1 MTDLKCG
8 DHVRGNIVRMNRTA
22 EGIVLGIHERT
33 VSIETLK
40 GERTM
45 LDKKTIENIGIGARI
60 KARRME
66 LDISQKSLAQ
76 SLSVAQPNLSQWET
90 GKLLPPKEM
99 IEALEAELGISLA
112 EEVNKAAFNGVTT
125 YFDPS
130 VIKEKT
136 VAPLREKDIL
146 DNEGNFKNK
155 VPAFKEPEKKDP
167 GVEQVAAS
175 HPWRSYEKEVAA
187 KVEHRVIPALPPE
200 VCEKLDAQMDAAAEA
215 IKSELKGDNM
225 TVSIETGSI
234 TFAEPTKEIFING
247 KPLHLASENTTL
259 DLDEVLTAFF
269 PRFGNFHADYQL
281 AGAFEL
287 LLQAE
292 AGDACLD
299 DLRKARVKL
308 DKTIAC
314 LEK

>member
-1 MTDLKCG
+1 MIDLKCG
-8 DHVRGNIVRMNRTA
+8 DHVRGNIVRTSRTA

-99 IEALEAELGISLA
+99 IEAIEAELGISLA

-136 VAPLREKDIL
+136 VAPLRERDIL
-146 DNEGNFKNK
+146 DKEGNFKNK
-155 VPAFKEPEKKDP
+155 VPAFKEPVQNVEAVEKPFSWTNHLDKP
-167 GVEQVAAS
+167 TPMTVAPP
-175 HPWRSYEKEVAA
+175 HPWRTYETEVAA
-187 KVEHRVIPALPPE
+187 KVEPAAVVPE
-200 VCEKLDAQMDAAAEA
+200 NIRTL
-215 IKSELKGDNM
+215 ELKPEDQGIYIRTDDSV
-225 TVSIETGSI
+225 TLTIL
-234 TFAEPTKEIFING
+234 EPTID
-247 KPLHLASENTTL
+247 PQPL
-259 DLDEVLTAFF
+259 DLDEILTSFF

-292 AGDACLD
+292 AGNACLD
-299 DLRKARVKL
+299 DLRKARAKL
-308 DKTIAC
+308 DKAIAC

>member
-1 MTDLKCG
+1 MNDLKIG
-8 DHVRGNIVRMNRTA
+8 DFVRGNIVRTNRTA
-22 EGIVLGIHERT
+22 EGTVLGVHERT

-66 LDISQKSLAQ
+66 LDISQKSLAK

-136 VAPLREKDIL
+136 VAPLRDRDIL
-146 DNEGNFKNK
+146 DKEGNFKNK
-155 VPAFKEPEKKDP
+155 VPAFKEPEKKVEP
-167 GVEQVAAS
+167 EVEQVAPA
-175 HPWRSYEKEVAA
+175 HPWRTYETEVA
-187 KVEHRVIPALPPE
+187 
-200 VCEKLDAQMDAAAEA
+200 KL
-215 IKSELKGDNM
+215 
-225 TVSIETGSI
+225 
-234 TFAEPTKEIFING
+234 KEIPVTIIESPPVIEILPMPDG
-247 KPLHLASENTTL
+247 IAQPL
-259 DLDEVLTAFF
+259 DLDEILTAFF

-292 AGDACLD
+292 AGNACLD
-299 DLRKARVKL
+299 DLRKAREKL
-308 DKTIAC
+308 DKAIAC

>member
-1 MTDLKCG
+1 MNDLKIG
-8 DHVRGNIVRMNRTA
+8 DFVRGNIVRTSRTV
-22 EGIVLGIHERT
+22 EGIVLGVHERT
-33 VSIETLK
+33 VSIETLN

-66 LDISQKSLAQ
+66 LDISQKSLAK

-136 VAPLREKDIL
+136 VAPLRERDIL
-146 DNEGNFKNK
+146 DKEGNFKNK
-155 VPAFKEPEKKDP
+155 VPAFKEPEKKEP
-167 GVEQVAAS
+167 EVEQVAPA
-175 HPWRSYEKEVAA
+175 HPWRTYETEVAA
-187 KVEHRVIPALPPE
+187 KVEPAAVVPE
-200 VCEKLDAQMDAAAEA
+200 NVRTL
-215 IKSELKGDNM
+215 ELKPEDQGIYIM
-225 TVSIETGSI
+225 TNESVPFTIP
-234 TFAEPTKEIFING
+234 EPTIY
-247 KPLHLASENTTL
+247 PQPL
-259 DLDEVLTAFF
+259 DLNEILTAFF

-299 DLRKARVKL
+299 DLRKARAKL
-308 DKTIAC
+308 DKAIAC

>member
-1 MTDLKCG
+1 MTDLKPG
-8 DHVRGNIVRMNRTA
+8 DYVRGNVVRKDRIA
-22 EGIVLGIHERT
+22 EGMVLGIKINT
-33 VSIETLK
+33 VSIETEK
-40 GERTM
+40 GERLM
-45 LDKKTIENIGIGARI
+45 LEKTNLEKIGIGTRI
-60 KARRME
+60 KDRRNE
-66 LDISQKSLAQ
+66 LDIKQAKLAERLGVNQ
-76 SLSVAQPNLSQWET
+76 SKLSQWET
-90 GKLLPPKEM
+90 GKIRPPADLIPK
-99 IEALEAELGISLA
+99 IEKALGIDLTES
-112 EEVNKAAFNGVTT
+112 VKVPFNGVTVS
-125 YFDPS
+125 YDPS
-130 VIKEKT
+130 VIKKKE

-146 DNEGNFKNK
+146 DTEGNFKNK

-167 GVEQVAAS
+167 EVEQVAPA

-187 KVEHRVIPALPPE
+187 KVEPRAIPALPPE
-200 VCEKLDAQMDAAAEA
+200 VCEKLDAQMDAATEA

-234 TFAEPTKEIFING
+234 TFAEPTKEIFINS

-259 DLDEVLTAFF
+259 DLDEILTAFF

-292 AGDACLD
+292 AGNACLD
-299 DLRKARVKL
+299 DLRKARAKL
-308 DKTIAC
+308 DKAIAC

>member
-1 MTDLKCG
+1 
-8 DHVRGNIVRMNRTA
+8 
-22 EGIVLGIHERT
+22 
-33 VSIETLK
+33 
-40 GERTM
+40 M

-99 IEALEAELGISLA
+99 IEAIEAELGISLA
-112 EEVNKAAFNGVTT
+112 DEVNKAAFNGVTT

-136 VAPLREKDIL
+136 VAPLRERDIL

-155 VPAFKEPEKKDP
+155 VPAFKEP
-167 GVEQVAAS
+167 V
-175 HPWRSYEKEVAA
+175 
-187 KVEHRVIPALPPE
+187 PE
-200 VCEKLDAQMDAAAEA
+200 VEAVEKPFSWANHLDNPTPMTVAPKLVIDRASESEVVN
-215 IKSELKGDNM
+215 SELKGDNM
-225 TVSIETGSI
+225 TLTIETGTI
-234 TFAEPTKEIFING
+234 NFEEPTREIFING
-247 KPLHLASENTTL
+247 KPIDSTL
-259 DLDEVLTAFF
+259 DLDEILTTFF

-292 AGDACLD
+292 AGNACLD
-299 DLRKARVKL
+299 DLRKARAKL
-308 DKTIAC
+308 DKAIAC

>member
-1 MTDLKCG
+1 MNDLKIG
-8 DHVRGNIVRMNRTA
+8 DFVRGNIVRTNRTA
-22 EGIVLGIHERT
+22 EGTVLGVHERT

-40 GERTM
+40 GERSM

-66 LDISQKSLAQ
+66 LDISQKSLAK

-136 VAPLREKDIL
+136 VAPLRERDIL
-146 DNEGNFKNK
+146 DKEGNFKNK
-155 VPAFKEPEKKDP
+155 VPAFKEP
-167 GVEQVAAS
+167 V
-175 HPWRSYEKEVAA
+175 
-187 KVEHRVIPALPPE
+187 PE
-200 VCEKLDAQMDAAAEA
+200 VEAVEKPFSWTNHLDNPTPMMVAPKVGIDSTSGSEDVN
-215 IKSELKGDNM
+215 SELKGDNM
-225 TVSIETGSI
+225 TVSIETGTI
-234 TFAEPTKEIFING
+234 KIAEPSKGILFNG
-247 KPLHLASENTTL
+247 KPLQASENTML

-292 AGDACLD
+292 AGNACLD
-299 DLRKARVKL
+299 DLRKAREKL
-308 DKTIAC
+308 DKAIKC

>member
-1 MTDLKCG
+1 MNDLKIG
-8 DHVRGNIVRMNRTA
+8 DFVRGNIVRTNRTV

-66 LDISQKSLAQ
+66 LDISQKSLAK

-136 VAPLREKDIL
+136 VAPLRERDIL
-146 DNEGNFKNK
+146 DKEGNFKNK
-155 VPAFKEPEKKDP
+155 VPAFKEPVP
-167 GVEQVAAS
+167 V
-175 HPWRSYEKEVAA
+175 P
-187 KVEHRVIPALPPE
+187 PLPPE
-200 VCEKLDAQMDAAAEA
+200 VCEKMDAQMDAARVA
-215 IKSELKGDNM
+215 INSIDSELKGDNL
-225 TVSIETGSI
+225 TVSIETGTI
-234 TFAEPTKEIFING
+234 NIAEPSKGILFNG
-247 KPLHLASENTTL
+247 KPLQASENTML
-259 DLDEVLTAFF
+259 DLDEILTAFF

-292 AGDACLD
+292 AGNTCLE
-299 DLRKARVKL
+299 DLRKARAKL
-308 DKTIAC
+308 DKAIAC